1 MSGRSG
7 NHSKFE
13 VHLSEGAE
21 RDLEAIY
28 GYLAEFDSFQSADG
42 VLDRLAE
49 VMEDLSAFPERGS
62 HPKELA
68 SLGITE
74 FRQVFFKPYRV
85 IYRIGGKR
93 VVVMLIADGRRNMQ
107 SLLARRL
114 LGP

>member
-7 NHSKFE
+7 NPAKF
-13 VHLSEGAE
+13 VVSLSEGAE

-28 GYLAEFDSFQSADG
+28 GYVAEFDSIGSANDI
-42 VLDRLAE
+42 LDRLAGVVE
-49 VMEDLSAFPERGS
+49 ELSVFPERGS
-62 HPKELA
+62 HPGELV

-74 FRQVFFKPYRV
+74 YRQVFFKPYRV
-85 IYRIGGKR
+85 IYRIVGNR
-93 VVVMLIADGRRNMQ
+93 VVVTLIADGRRNMQ